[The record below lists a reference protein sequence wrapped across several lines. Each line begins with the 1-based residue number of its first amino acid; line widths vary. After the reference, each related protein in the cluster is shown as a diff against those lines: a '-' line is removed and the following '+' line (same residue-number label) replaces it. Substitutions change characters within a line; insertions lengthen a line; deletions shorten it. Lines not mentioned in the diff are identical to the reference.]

1 MREEFKGSTSHSEF
15 YMLIDSATGLGK
27 TGLVHTDMVGSYTRT
42 RSARVAVTMVTQ
54 TVAGAYSSGGF
65 VEIDATNQPGLYR
78 WDHPNAGYVTAA
90 DSVVFTLKSP
100 LARTENKEFR
110 LVNINNQIA
119 YAPNAEADAAGGLP
133 ISVAGALDLDAI
145 LADTDELQIN
155 QGDWLTATGFSTHT
169 AADVYTEFGDGSN
182 LTALTTAT
190 GFSTHS
196 AADVYTE
203 FGDGSNLTALVTAT
217 GFSTHSAADVYTA
230 FGDGSNLT
238 ALTTA
243 TGFATVN
250 PDNSGI
256 TAIKTKTDQLVFTVA
271 NQVDSNAL
279 SGGGTGA
286 TASEVRIEM
295 DANSTKLASI
305 VADTNELQTDWAD
318 GGRLDLLLDAIPTT
332 PMRGTDG
339 AALAATA
346 LSTAVWTGV
355 PTGFLAATFPTT
367 LASTTNITG
376 GTITTVGTCTT
387 NSDMRGTDGANTVV
401 PDAAGTIPT
410 GMALETTSQ
419 TILADTN
426 ELQLN
431 QGNWITATGFST
443 HTAADV
449 WTVGARTVTG
459 GTITTLSGHTPQTGD
474 SFARIGATGSGLTSL
489 ATQTSVNTTNDRLG
503 FTLAALAGN
512 CADPQTAAET
522 YSIILGVDT
531 YTIDHTG
538 LDATG
543 TRTTATL
550 TKS

>member
-145 LADTDELQIN
+145 LADTDELQTN
-155 QGDWLTATGFSTHT
+155 QGNWL
-169 AADVYTEFGDGSN
+169 
-182 LTALTTAT
+182 
-190 GFSTHS
+190 
-196 AADVYTE
+196 
-203 FGDGSNLTALVTAT
+203 TAT

-238 ALTTA
+238 TLTTA

-279 SGGGTGA
+279 SGGGSGA

-305 VADTNELQTDWAD
+305 VADTSELQTDWAD

-332 PMRGTDG
+332 PMRGTDS

-419 TILADTN
+419 TILTDTGTTIPALIPTAGAIADQVWDETTAGHTTSGTYGGRVVRSTN
-426 ELQLN
+426 SNVEVQ
-431 QGNWITATGFST
+431 ITGSK
-443 HTAADV
+443 HIAADV
-449 WTVGARTVTG
+449 
-459 GTITTLSGHTPQTGD
+459 HEFQTGVITAAALAAD
-474 SFARIGATGSGLTSL
+474 AITAAALAADAVTEIQSGLAL
-489 ATQTSVNTTNDRLG
+489 EASVQSTLDRLG

-522 YSIILGVDT
+522 YSIILGANT
-531 YTIDHTG
+531 FTIDHTG

>member
-1 MREEFKGSTSHSEF
+1 MREEFKGSTGHSEF

-155 QGDWLTATGFSTHT
+155 QGNWL
-169 AADVYTEFGDGSN
+169 
-182 LTALTTAT
+182 
-190 GFSTHS
+190 
-196 AADVYTE
+196 
-203 FGDGSNLTALVTAT
+203 TAT

-238 ALTTA
+238 TLTTA

-279 SGGGTGA
+279 TGGGSGA

-295 DANSTKLASI
+295 DANSTKLTAI

-332 PMRGTDG
+332 PMRGTDS

-346 LSTAVWTGV
+346 LSNVQWTN
-355 PTGFLAATFPTT
+355 T
-367 LASTTNITG
+367 LATNIGTTNTSVVTIATDTGTTIPALIPTAGAIADQVWDETTAGHTSAGTYGGRVVRATNSNVEVQITG
-376 GTITTVGTCTT
+376 SKHI
-387 NSDMRGTDGANTVV
+387 
-401 PDAAGTIPT
+401 
-410 GMALETTSQ
+410 
-419 TILADTN
+419 
-426 ELQLN
+426 
-431 QGNWITATGFST
+431 
-443 HTAADV
+443 AADV
-449 WTVGARTVTG
+449 
-459 GTITTLSGHTPQTGD
+459 HEFQTGVIT
-474 SFARIGATGSGLTSL
+474 A
-489 ATQTSVNTTNDRLG
+489 
-503 FTLAALAGN
+503 AALA
-512 CADPQTAAET
+512 ADAVTERSTRIHAG
-522 YSIILGVDT
+522 SIGWKLCRSANSG
-531 YTIDHTG
+531 
-538 LDATG
+538 
-543 TRTTATL
+543 
-550 TKS
+550 